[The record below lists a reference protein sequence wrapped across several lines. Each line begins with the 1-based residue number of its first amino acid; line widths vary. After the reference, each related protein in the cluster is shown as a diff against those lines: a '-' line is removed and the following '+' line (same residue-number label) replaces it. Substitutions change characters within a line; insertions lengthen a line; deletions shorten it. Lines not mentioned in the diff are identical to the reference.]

1 MEANMPEATNDDR
14 LRSRIHEGMKVHAMD
29 GDVLGHVYEVGDHAL
44 AVERGAFFPREW
56 TCNFN
61 EVDHVDDLGVW
72 LRHGRGSL
80 VRISDAFCGPT
91 DAYRPAAE
99 ASPIYHQTLFR
110 RPAVGHEES
119 SPAEPLPPGEKPP
132 SGR

>member
-1 MEANMPEATNDDR
+1 MEANMPDETNEER
-14 LRSRIHEGMKVHAMD
+14 VRSLIHEGMKVRAMD
-29 GDVLGHVYEVGDHAL
+29 GDVLGLIYEVGDHAL
-44 AVERGAFFPREW
+44 AVERGAFFPHEW
-56 TCNFN
+56 TCGFN
-61 EVDHVDDLGVW
+61 EVERVDEGGVW

-91 DAYRPAAE
+91 DAYRPAVE

-110 RPAVGHEES
+110 RPAVSHDES
-119 SPAEPLPPGEKPP
+119 KKPEAPSSEEKPP

>member
-1 MEANMPEATNDDR
+1 MPEEKNEEQ
-14 LRSRIHEGMKVHAMD
+14 LRSRIHQGMKVHALD
-29 GDVLGHVYEVGDHAL
+29 GDVLGLVYEVGDHAL
-44 AVERGAFFPREW
+44 AVERGAFFPHEW
-56 TCNFN
+56 TCGFN
-61 EVDHVDDLGVW
+61 EVDHVDDYGVW
-72 LRHGRGSL
+72 LRHGRSSL

-110 RPAVGHEES
+110 RPAVSHEES
-119 SPAEPLPPGEKPP
+119 TPSESPPPGEKPP

>member
-1 MEANMPEATNDDR
+1 MEANMPEENEER
-14 LRSRIHEGMKVHAMD
+14 LRSLIHQGMKVHAMD
-29 GDVLGHVYEVGDHAL
+29 GDVLGLVYEVGDHAL
-44 AVERGAFFPREW
+44 AVERGAFFPHEW
-56 TCNFN
+56 TCSFN
-61 EVDHVDDLGVW
+61 EVDRVDEGGVW

-110 RPAVGHEES
+110 RPAVSHDES
-119 SPAEPLPPGEKPP
+119 KQPEAPTPGEKPP
-132 SGR
+132 SER